1 MTAVTAVT
9 PPKQTAGTIMS
20 TTDAAEVA
28 DAPDVAETA
37 DVIVLAGGTGARLDG
52 ASKPN
57 VVARGLR
64 LLDHVLAGLEQLR
77 EQGLPLGRVCVV
89 APEEV
94 ALPGSVLRALEDPPL
109 GGPVAGIAAGLDVLG
124 RSAPVAGLAGIL
136 TCDAPLSWRALP
148 ALYQALAQ
156 AGPEL
161 DGVCARDGEH
171 TQYLL
176 GLYRRRA
183 LAAAVAPGSVPLRD
197 TAVRRALRPL
207 RIAALPVS
215 RDVVRDLDTWA
226 EVRAWDAG
234 RSE

>member
-1 MTAVTAVT
+1 MTAADRSEERTASARAAG
-9 PPKQTAGTIMS
+9 PPDS
-20 TTDAAEVA
+20 A
-28 DAPDVAETA
+28 DAVGPVDV
-37 DVIVLAGGTGARLDG
+37 VVLAGGTGRRLDG
-52 ASKPN
+52 ASKPD

-77 EQGLPLGRVCVV
+77 TQGLPLGRVCVV
-89 APEEV
+89 APAEV
-94 ALPGSVLRALEDPPL
+94 SLPGGVLRALEDPPL
-109 GGPVAGIAAGLDVLG
+109 GGPVAGMAAGLELLG
-124 RSAPVAGLAGIL
+124 RSHPVAGLTGIL
-136 TCDAPLSWRALP
+136 TCDAPLSWQALP
-148 ALYQALAQ
+148 ALHRALAQ

-183 LAAAVAPGSVPLRD
+183 LAAAVAPGGVPLRD

>member
-9 PPKQTAGTIMS
+9 LPEQTVGAIMS
-20 TTDAAEVA
+20 TADAAEVTEVA
-28 DAPDVAETA
+28 EAPDVA

-52 ASKPN
+52 ASKPD

-77 EQGLPLGRVCVV
+77 EQGLPLERVCVV
-89 APEEV
+89 APAKV
-94 ALPGSVLRALEDPPL
+94 ALPGGVLRALEDPPL

-124 RSAPVAGLAGIL
+124 RSGPVAELTGIL

-148 ALYQALAQ
+148 ALHRALAQ
-156 AGPEL
+156 AGPKL
-161 DGVCARDGEH
+161 DGVCARDSEH

-183 LAAAVAPGSVPLRD
+183 LAAAVAPGGTPLRD
-197 TAVRRALRPL
+197 TAVRRALGTL
-207 RIAALPVS
+207 RVRAIPTA

-226 EVRAWDAG
+226 EVHSWDSG

>member
-9 PPKQTAGTIMS
+9 PPEQTAGAIMS
-20 TTDAAEVA
+20 TADAAEV
-28 DAPDVAETA
+28 DEAPKVAN
-37 DVIVLAGGTGARLDG
+37 VIVLAGGTGRRLDG
-52 ASKPN
+52 ASKPD

-64 LLDHVLAGLEQLR
+64 LLDHVLTGLEQLR
-77 EQGLPLGRVCVV
+77 TQGLPLGHVCVV
-89 APEEV
+89 APAEV
-94 ALPGSVLRALEDPPL
+94 ALPGGVLRALEDPPL

-124 RSAPVAGLAGIL
+124 RSDPVAGLAGIL

-148 ALYQALAQ
+148 ALHRALAQ

-183 LAAAVAPGSVPLRD
+183 LATAVAPGGVPLRD

>member
-1 MTAVTAVT
+1 MTAVTAAMW
-9 PPKQTAGTIMS
+9 PKQTARAIGS
-20 TTDAAEVA
+20 TADAVEVA
-28 DAPDVAETA
+28 KAPDGAETA

-52 ASKPN
+52 ASKPD

-64 LLDHVLAGLEQLR
+64 LLDHVLAGLEHLR
-77 EQGLPLGRVCVV
+77 TQGLPLGHVCVV
-89 APEEV
+89 APPEV
-94 ALPGSVLRALEDPPL
+94 ALPCGV
-109 GGPVAGIAAGLDVLG
+109 
-124 RSAPVAGLAGIL
+124 LAGIL

-148 ALYQALAQ
+148 ALHRALAQ
-156 AGPEL
+156 TEPEL

-183 LAAAVAPGSVPLRD
+183 LAAAVAPGGTPLRD
-197 TAVRRALRPL
+197 TAVRRALGTL
-207 RIAALPVS
+207 RVRAIPTA

-226 EVRAWDAG
+226 EVHSWDSG

>member
-1 MTAVTAVT
+1 MTAVTR
-9 PPKQTAGTIMS
+9 PEQTAGTTMS
-20 TTDAAEVA
+20 TADPAFAADIA
-28 DAPDVAETA
+28 DVA
-37 DVIVLAGGTGARLDG
+37 DVIVLAGGTGARLGG
-52 ASKPN
+52 ASKPD
-57 VVARGLR
+57 VVVRGAR
-64 LLDHVLAGLEQLR
+64 LLDHVLAGVERLR
-77 EQGLPLGRVCVV
+77 EQGLALGRVCVV

-109 GGPVAGIAAGLDVLG
+109 GGPVAGIAAGLELLG
-124 RSAPVAGLAGIL
+124 RCAPVAGLTGIL
-136 TCDAPLSWRALP
+136 TCDAPSSWQVLPTLHRAL
-148 ALYQALAQ
+148 AK

-183 LAAAVAPGSVPLRD
+183 LAAAVAPDGAPLRD
-197 TAVRRALRPL
+197 TAVRRALGTL
-207 RIAALPVS
+207 RVRAIPTA

-226 EVRAWDAG
+226 EVHSWDSG

>member
-1 MTAVTAVT
+1 
-9 PPKQTAGTIMS
+9 MS
-20 TTDAAEVA
+20 TADPAGAADVA
-28 DAPDVAETA
+28 DV
-37 DVIVLAGGTGARLDG
+37 VVLAGGTGRRLGG

-57 VVARGLR
+57 VVARGAR
-64 LLDHVLAGLEQLR
+64 LLDHVLAGVERLR
-77 EQGLPLGRVCVV
+77 EQGLALGRVCVV

-109 GGPVAGIAAGLDVLG
+109 GGPVAGIAAGLELLG
-124 RSAPVAGLAGIL
+124 RCVPVAGLTGIL
-136 TCDAPLSWRALP
+136 TCDAPFSWQVLP
-148 ALYQALAQ
+148 ALHHALAK

>member
-9 PPKQTAGTIMS
+9 PPEQTAGAIMS
-20 TTDAAEVA
+20 TADAAEV
-28 DAPDVAETA
+28 DEAPKVAN
-37 DVIVLAGGTGARLDG
+37 VIVLAGGTGRRLDG
-52 ASKPN
+52 ASKPD

-89 APEEV
+89 APPEV
-94 ALPGSVLRALEDPPL
+94 ALPGGVLRALEDPPL
-109 GGPVAGIAAGLDVLG
+109 GGPVAGIAAGLELLG
-124 RSAPVAGLAGIL
+124 RSHPVAGLTGIL
-136 TCDAPLSWRALP
+136 TCDAPLSWQALP
-148 ALYQALAQ
+148 ALHRALAQ

-161 DGVCARDGEH
+161 DGVCASDGEH

-183 LAAAVAPGSVPLRD
+183 LAAAVAPGGVPLRD
-197 TAVRRALRPL
+197 TAVRRALGAL
-207 RIAALPVS
+207 RVTAIPTTH
-215 RDVVRDLDTWA
+215 DVVRDLDTWA

>member
-1 MTAVTAVT
+1 MTAVTR
-9 PPKQTAGTIMS
+9 PEQTAGTTMS
-20 TTDAAEVA
+20 TADPAGAADVA
-28 DAPDVAETA
+28 DVA
-37 DVIVLAGGTGARLDG
+37 DVIVLAGGTGARLGG
-52 ASKPN
+52 ASKPD
-57 VVARGLR
+57 VVVRGAR
-64 LLDHVLAGLEQLR
+64 LLDHVLAGVERLR
-77 EQGLPLGRVCVV
+77 EQGLALERVCVV

-94 ALPGSVLRALEDPPL
+94 ALPGDVLRALEDPPL

-124 RSAPVAGLAGIL
+124 RCVPVAGLTGIR
-136 TCDAPLSWRALP
+136 TCDAPSSWQVLP
-148 ALYQALAQ
+148 TLHGALAK

-183 LAAAVAPGSVPLRD
+183 LAAAVAPGGVPLRD

>member
-1 MTAVTAVT
+1 MTAVTAVMW
-9 PPKQTAGTIMS
+9 PEQTAGAIMS
-20 TTDAAEVA
+20 TADAAEVTEVA
-28 DAPDVAETA
+28 EAPDVA

-52 ASKPN
+52 ASKPD

-89 APEEV
+89 APAKV
-94 ALPGSVLRALEDPPL
+94 ALPGGVLRALEDPPL

-124 RSAPVAGLAGIL
+124 RSGPVAELTGIL

-148 ALYQALAQ
+148 ALHRALAQ

-161 DGVCARDGEH
+161 DGACARDGEH

-183 LAAAVAPGSVPLRD
+183 LAAAVAPDGAPLRD
-197 TAVRRALRPL
+197 TAVRRALGSLGVKAIPT
-207 RIAALPVS
+207 A

-226 EVRAWDAG
+226 EVHSWDSG

>member
-52 ASKPN
+52 ASKPD

-64 LLDHVLAGLEQLR
+64 LLDHVLAGLEHLR
-77 EQGLPLGRVCVV
+77 TQGLPLGRVCVV
-89 APEEV
+89 APPEV
-94 ALPGSVLRALEDPPL
+94 ALPCGVLRALEDPPL

-124 RSAPVAGLAGIL
+124 RSDPVAGLAGIL

-148 ALYQALAQ
+148 ALHRALAQ
-156 AGPEL
+156 TEPEL
-161 DGVCARDGEH
+161 DGVCARDSEH

-183 LAAAVAPGSVPLRD
+183 LAAAVAPGGTPLRD
-197 TAVRRALRPL
+197 TAVRRALGTL
-207 RIAALPVS
+207 RVKAIPTA

-226 EVRAWDAG
+226 EVHSWDSG

>member
-1 MTAVTAVT
+1 MTAVTAAT
-9 PPKQTAGTIMS
+9 WPEQTARAIVS
-20 TTDAAEVA
+20 TADAVEVA
-28 DAPDVAETA
+28 EAPDGAETA

-52 ASKPN
+52 ASKPD

-64 LLDHVLAGLEQLR
+64 LLDHVLAGLEHLR
-77 EQGLPLGRVCVV
+77 TQGLPLGRVCVV
-89 APEEV
+89 APAEV
-94 ALPGSVLRALEDPPL
+94 ALPGGVLRALEDPPL
-109 GGPVAGIAAGLDVLG
+109 GGPVAGIAAGLELLG
-124 RSAPVAGLAGIL
+124 RCVPVAGLTGIL
-136 TCDAPLSWRALP
+136 TCDAPFSWQVLP
-148 ALYQALAQ
+148 ALHHALAK

-183 LAAAVAPGSVPLRD
+183 LAAAVAPGGVPLRD

-226 EVRAWDAG
+226 EVRAWDTDAP
-234 RSE
+234 E